1 MEAVNNEVSNALSTA
16 INTASASAVAPTPP
30 IVSEESAPKKLV
42 KPAKILVREHVRTV
56 NKPAATAESE
66 FGGGEVDD
74 PEEEAEVAD
83 DEESPKPATA
93 AEAVPSKHSTYIFR
107 MAKDLGL
114 TDAEIDQYETGE
126 LGAYVHGMVRH
137 LQSEASRGQPRGPQQ
152 VEPVAEV
159 EEPITIENEDDIA
172 PEIVREMKAD
182 KQALRE
188 TNKRLERMERMLA
201 QNAQQTYA
209 QQLDSAFETL
219 ESPEIFG
226 TGPIT
231 GMTRGDLKAQRRMMV
246 ESSLRQ
252 SPIRGLSIAEA
263 VQRRAKELFPMAAAP
278 KKTAELADDDDTPIE
293 PRPEPVNRIAKT
305 DPLVVRKKKWIEEG
319 PVAVPTKRAGAKE
332 PKGVNSAK
340 KHFLQSLRSQGLD
353 GVSSAVGEEDDAIG

>member
-1 MEAVNNEVSNALSTA
+1 MDAANNEVSNALSTA
-16 INTASASAVAPTPP
+16 INTASNAAVAPTPP
-30 IVSEESAPKKLV
+30 IASEETAPKKLV

-56 NKPAATAESE
+56 SKPAATAESE
-66 FGGGEVDD
+66 FGGGEVED
-74 PEEEAEVAD
+74 PEEEVEVSD

-93 AEAVPSKHSTYIFR
+93 AEATPSKHSTYILR

-114 TDAEIDQYETGE
+114 TDGEIEQYEVGE

-137 LQSEASRGQPRGPQQ
+137 LQSEANRGQPRGQQ
-152 VEPVAEV
+152 HVEPVAEV

-188 TNKRLERMERMLA
+188 TNKRLERMEKMLA

-209 QQLDSAFETL
+209 QQLDSAFESL
-219 ESPEIFG
+219 NNPEAFG
-226 TGPIT
+226 SGPIT

-252 SPIRGLSIAEA
+252 SPIRGVSLTEA
-263 VQRRAKELFPMAAAP
+263 VQRRAKELFPTAST
-278 KKTAELADDDDTPIE
+278 KKTPVAEAADEDDTPIE
-293 PRPEPVNRIAKT
+293 PRPEPINRLKT
-305 DPLVVRKKKWIEEG
+305 DPLTVRKKKWIEEG

-353 GVSSAVGEEDDAIG
+353 GVSSAVGEEDESIG